1 MLTMLMTIV
10 IMMLGVLALIVT
22 DGNRKKY
29 TDYQMRMFLRQAH
42 ISHQ

>member
-22 DGNRKKY
+22 DRNNDKY

-42 ISHQ
+42 ILHQ